1 MTIFVVKTRLIT
13 SLKLHPVFKTGKQ
26 KLSWIKK
33 SLLRISGYGMVF
45 IFCLCTWLK
54 WNGWYFMT
62 FKMKCILNNANFD
75 FLLPIRYQKV
85 EKNQISLMTHIQF
98 ISCKV
103 FMLHNERVKHNFY
116 CEKWIKVMT
125 ENIYYIQVT
134 MIIKHEGI

>member
-13 SLKLHPVFKTGKQ
+13 SLKFHPVFKTGKQ
-26 KLSWIKK
+26 KIELNQKK
-33 SLLRISGYGMVF
+33 FVTCKDLRIYGMVF

-62 FKMKCILNNANFD
+62 FKMKFILNNANFD
-75 FLLPIRYQKV
+75 FLLPLTYQKV
-85 EKNQISLMTHIQF
+85 EKKITISLMTHIQF

-125 ENIYYIQVT
+125 EST
-134 MIIKHEGI
+134 